1 MTSFERGWRVWGG
14 GLGVR
19 WINSERALVVEI
31 NWGKHRCFI
40 NSKNYAQHS
49 NIFLLI
55 GVWKWVM
62 IFWPNPTHYHCFF
75 FWPNQ
80 TQPILNFS
88 ENDPNQPDPFW
99 LKKFWPKPTQKR
111 PKPIPQWVNPTRFQS
126 CWKYQNRV
134 KKLVLWPEFD
144 IYCYLCLNQ
153 NEFLTWSLAQF
164 WFFLK

>member
-1 MTSFERGWRVWGG
+1 MFKKIWNKKIHDKQKFQFPLIGDQFWKGLTGVGG

-99 LKKFWPKPTQKR
+99 LKKFWPNPIEASKELTQTQPTMGQ
-111 PKPIPQWVNPTRFQS
+111 PNPLPTLDWTIF
-126 CWKYQNRV
+126 K
-134 KKLVLWPEFD
+134 
-144 IYCYLCLNQ
+144 I
-153 NEFLTWSLAQF
+153 
-164 WFFLK
+164 